1 MDKIIKQKAHLYD
14 MLKKEIGGGIMQVQN
29 NVLDQLLAAHHPNKS
44 FLEKIAII
52 IIMNA
57 FLWQKYGQTRGM

>member
-29 NVLDQLLAAHHPNKS
+29 NVLEQLLAAHHPNKS
-44 FLEKIAII
+44 FLEKKTLKI
-52 IIMNA
+52 
-57 FLWQKYGQTRGM
+57 